1 MSSFLK
7 PDTLKDTFKQTYH
20 IRSTDSAIK
29 QLVTTFDETITNVLA
44 EAAKEAQAARRS
56 TVMDEDVAAAIEKHL
71 AKRNLSWDETTE
83 EVIHQTPAD
92 LGKISK
98 AIQDYIA
105 SGGNKKQLINILAQV
120 RSLLKT

>member
-1 MSSFLK
+1 MPSFLK

-20 IRSTDSAIK
+20 IRSTDSAVK

-44 EAAKEAQAARRS
+44 EATKEAQAARRN

-71 AKRNLSWDETTE
+71 AKRNLSWDETTT

-105 SGGNKKQLINILAQV
+105 SGGNKKQLVNILAQV